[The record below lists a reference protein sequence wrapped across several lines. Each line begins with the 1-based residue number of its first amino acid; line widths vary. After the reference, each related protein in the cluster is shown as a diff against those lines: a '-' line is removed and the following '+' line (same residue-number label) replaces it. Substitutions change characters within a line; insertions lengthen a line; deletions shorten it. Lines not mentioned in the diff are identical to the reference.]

1 MVSAGA
7 LSLAILAGALAAFN
21 PCGFALLP
29 AYLVSLVVDREIRQS
44 KSELYRRALKFTS
57 AMTLGFIA
65 VFGSFATLISPFT
78 GSISRYLPI
87 LTELVGLV
95 LLAVGIALLRGRS
108 FTMARVWSPNI
119 APTNAWRTQIG
130 YGVTFA
136 LASLSCTIGPFLA
149 ITATAVQTK
158 NVLKVI
164 ILFSTYA
171 LGMGIV
177 VLILALLVATAQN
190 TWIKRIRNSQKLIG
204 RIGGVLLIAVGLY
217 EAWYGWYEIRILRG
231 GNSADPV
238 INFAIRIQS
247 QITSWVANLGSVT
260 ILLGGAVAALGLAGG
275 FLLTKMHSK
284 SVNSE
289 FFHGSEQ

>member
-29 AYLVSLVVDREIRQS
+29 AYLVSLVVDREIHHS
-44 KSELYRRALKFTS
+44 KSELYLRALKFTA
-57 AMTLGFIA
+57 AMTLGFIV
-65 VFGSFATLISPFT
+65 VFGLFATLISPFT
-78 GSISRYLPI
+78 GSIARYLPI
-87 LTELVGLV
+87 LTELVALV
-95 LLAVGIALLRGRS
+95 LLVVGAALLRGRS
-108 FTMARVWSPNI
+108 FTMAKIWNPNI

-158 NVLKVI
+158 SVLKII

-177 VLILALLVATAQN
+177 VLILALLVATAQG
-190 TWIKRIRNSQKLIG
+190 TWINRIRQSQKFIG
-204 RIGGVLLIAVGLY
+204 RIGGLLLIGVGMY
-217 EAWYGWYEIRILRG
+217 EAWYGWYEIRVLRG
-231 GNSADPV
+231 ENSSDPI

-247 QITSWVANLGSVT
+247 QITSWVANLGSGT
-260 ILLGGAVAALGLAGG
+260 ILGGGAIAILALATSFILA
-275 FLLTKMHSK
+275 KRRSK
-284 SVNSE
+284 A
-289 FFHGSEQ
+289 G